1 MKSRGIIF
9 PEANRAELIWQEVKA
24 PEAGEVLVKTVCST
38 ISAGTE
44 RANLIGEVNVGIGK
58 MPEKPV
64 FPRQAGYST
73 SGIVEAV
80 GEGVTSVKP
89 GDRVA
94 MCWTHHSEYNCIP
107 EKQVSLLPEGVSFED
122 AAIAHIGTFPLA
134 AVRKCHL
141 EIGEPAMVMGLGILG
156 MLAVQL
162 LHAAGAAPVIAVDP
176 VAEKREYALRY
187 GADFAL
193 DPREADFP
201 ETVKQLT
208 GGGAHVAIEVTG
220 LGKGLD
226 QALDCM
232 APMGRVALLGCTR
245 HSDFTI
251 DYYKKVHGPGIVL
264 YGAHTLARPK
274 TESSRGLWTD
284 ADDRNALLKLH
295 ALGRISLAPPVRE
308 FHTPEEAPEIYQ
320 RLITEK
326 NFPVV
331 QFDWR
336 KLKKE
341 N

>member
-1 MKSRGIIF
+1 MKSIGIHF
-9 PEANRAELIWQEVKA
+9 PEANRAALFEQEVRE
-24 PEAGEVLVKTVCST
+24 PGCGEVLVKTVIST

-44 RANLIGEVNVGIGK
+44 RANLIGEVNVGIGE
-58 MPEKPV
+58 MPKVPV

-94 MCWTHHSEYNCIP
+94 MCWTLHSEYNCIP
-107 EKQVSLLPEGVSFED
+107 EKQVSLIPEGVSFED
-122 AAIAHIGTFPLA
+122 AAIAHIATFPLA
-134 AVRKCHL
+134 AVRKCRL

-156 MLAVQL
+156 MLAVQI

-176 VAEKREYALRY
+176 VAEKREYALGY
-187 GADFAL
+187 GADYAL
-193 DPREADFP
+193 DPTEPDFAK
-201 ETVKQLT
+201 TVKEIT

-232 APMGRVALLGCTR
+232 APFGRVALLGCTR

-251 DYYKKVHGPGIVL
+251 DYYKKVHGPGISL
-264 YGAHTLARPK
+264 IGAHTLARPK
-274 TESSRGLWTD
+274 TESSQSLWTD

-308 FHTPEEAPEIYQ
+308 IHAPEDAPEVYQ
-320 RLITEK
+320 RLISEK

-336 KLKKE
+336 KMK
-341 N
+341 

>member
-1 MKSRGIIF
+1 MKSRGIVF
-9 PEANRAELIWQEVKA
+9 PEANRAELIRQDVRE
-24 PEAGEVLVKTVCST
+24 PGAGEVLVKTVIST

-107 EKQVSLLPEGVSFED
+107 EKQVSKLDDSVSFED
-122 AAIAHIGTFPLA
+122 AAIAHIATFPMA
-134 AVRKCHL
+134 AVRKCRL
-141 EIGEPAMVMGLGILG
+141 EIGEPAIVMGLGVLG

-162 LHAAGAAPVIAVDP
+162 LRAAGAAPVIAVDP
-176 VAEKREYALRY
+176 VAEKREYALDY
-187 GADFAL
+187 GADYAL
-193 DPREADFP
+193 DPREADFA
-201 ETVKQLT
+201 EKAKALT

-220 LGKGLD
+220 IGKGLD

-232 APMGRVALLGCTR
+232 APFGRVALLGCTR

-251 DYYKKVHGPGIVL
+251 DYYKKVHGPGISL
-264 YGAHTLARPK
+264 IGAHTLARPK
-274 TESSRGLWTD
+274 AESSQAMWTD
-284 ADDRNALLKLH
+284 ADDRNAILKLQQ
-295 ALGRISLAPPVRE
+295 LGRIRLAPPVRE
-308 FHTPEEAPEIYQ
+308 IHTPEDAPEIYQ

-336 KLKKE
+336 KLNKE